1 MHSFPLK
8 LKKKHTY
15 NGIECEKKCRR
26 AVTFCNYRFEPL
38 TCGGYRQENCFVFL
52 NEREKTW
59 RWDGARFCLEVH
71 VEHVDEIKIK
81 VEMNLKMFV

>member
-1 MHSFPLK
+1 MVVID
-8 LKKKHTY
+8 KK
-15 NGIECEKKCRR
+15 I
-26 AVTFCNYRFEPL
+26 VLF
-38 TCGGYRQENCFVFL
+38 FL